1 MAQLLVYLS
10 VHWWQ
15 SQSIAPGPRTRT
27 RRTGSHAEHSATR
40 EWAQRPLGSLIHI
53 VMAHEERSLAPVV
66 GASPAL
72 RSVTVIRTSVHGTQ
86 SSATV
91 DRSVSV
97 PGSE

>member
-40 EWAQRPLGSLIHI
+40 EWAQRPLIHI
-53 VMAHEERSLAPVV
+53 VMAHEERSLAPVG